1 MTNIPFPRLR
11 DVLGADVEA
20 LSVADLQRAVGNK
33 LQESFDLEFKE
44 ALFLPTDAGKHELAE
59 DVAAMANTRG
69 GLVVL
74 GIKDANGRA
83 EALKPVPL
91 SEVED
96 RRMRS
101 VIADL
106 VFPQPD
112 WDVHQ
117 IANPESAAS
126 GFYALVIRP
135 SALKPH
141 GVFIN
146 RKNLRYPV
154 RNQAGKR
161 FLSEVEV
168 SDAYR
173 DRFRQAQEDV
183 NRLQEVQDEGCLPL
197 NPVNQ
202 VWATVALVPVL
213 RGRMPISRAKVEQL
227 RQKIWT
233 GANNVYQSSWAV
245 LTLNPAVE
253 VTTGLQRLVLIQQ
266 RDADGKPIRAYAEL
280 RSDGSGFFGFELT
293 TDEKPELP
301 GLRWISRA
309 SLVASVSGMLS
320 YLVEHAVDNAGTY
333 GDAVVMGTFLRP
345 KHSDTRPYRL
355 GLKPPDSLWPSSQ
368 PQVIPAQVPVSKH
381 TISLDTFITESR
393 ERLLACRAI
402 LSDLFQAF
410 GEPELGLISEDG
422 KLSRAL

>member
-1 MTNIPFPRLR
+1 MTNTPFPRLR

-141 GVFIN
+141 GVFI
-146 RKNLRYPV
+146 
-154 RNQAGKR
+154 R
-161 FLSEVEV
+161 FAVCMHTKLLTGYRSFWTVVV
-168 SDAYR
+168 S
-173 DRFRQAQEDV
+173 
-183 NRLQEVQDEGCLPL
+183 VQKHCIL
-197 NPVNQ
+197 
-202 VWATVALVPVL
+202 
-213 RGRMPISRAKVEQL
+213 
-227 RQKIWT
+227 
-233 GANNVYQSSWAV
+233 YAV
-245 LTLNPAVE
+245 LAF
-253 VTTGLQRLVLIQQ
+253 
-266 RDADGKPIRAYAEL
+266 
-280 RSDGSGFFGFELT
+280 S
-293 TDEKPELP
+293 
-301 GLRWISRA
+301 
-309 SLVASVSGMLS
+309 
-320 YLVEHAVDNAGTY
+320 
-333 GDAVVMGTFLRP
+333 
-345 KHSDTRPYRL
+345 
-355 GLKPPDSLWPSSQ
+355 
-368 PQVIPAQVPVSKH
+368 
-381 TISLDTFITESR
+381 
-393 ERLLACRAI
+393 
-402 LSDLFQAF
+402 FQ
-410 GEPELGLISEDG
+410 
-422 KLSRAL
+422 